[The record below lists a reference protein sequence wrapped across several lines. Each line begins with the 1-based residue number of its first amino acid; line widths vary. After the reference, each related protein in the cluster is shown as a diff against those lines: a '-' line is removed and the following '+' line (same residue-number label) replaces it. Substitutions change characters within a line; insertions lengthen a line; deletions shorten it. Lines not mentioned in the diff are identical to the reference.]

1 MPFEKLSPII
11 RLEGSGWFGG
21 TLHVA
26 LHHSL
31 GLRRLLL
38 VLSELCFEWL
48 ASVCEGKTPMVEK
61 TSFGV
66 R

>member
-1 MPFEKLSPII
+1 M
-11 RLEGSGWFGG
+11 
-21 TLHVA
+21 A

-38 VLSELCFEWL
+38 VLSERCFEWL
-48 ASVCEGKTPMVEK
+48 ASVCEGKTPKVEK